1 MKKKIKKKANTFQHL
16 ISGTTAGILTTVC
29 LHPLDLIK
37 TRFQVHEGNIGRS
50 HKQAKYRST
59 WHGIRTVVSNEGL
72 RALYQGITPA
82 TFGSGS
88 AWGLY
93 FFFYESYKKQN
104 QFLLDGNKFY
114 NNKTF
119 VNLCSSSQ
127 AGVTTV
133 FITNPIWLVKT
144 RMQVQDKSL
153 FTQQAAVAE
162 GGGTATTQPRQT
174 FYRSM
179 PHAFK
184 TIIQEEGFFALYRGL
199 LPALFLVSHGVI
211 QFVVYE
217 ELKTLVTNDGN
228 KKLGILEP
236 LWMGAISKTIAST
249 ATYPWQTI
257 KSRIQQRQKLDA
269 KPYNGMI
276 DCGTRIIKNEGMRGL
291 YKGLAPNLMR
301 IAPSAAITFFTYEN
315 VKEFLIN
322 NNYF

>member
-1 MKKKIKKKANTFQHL
+1 M
-16 ISGTTAGILTTVC
+16 
-29 LHPLDLIK
+29 
-37 TRFQVHEGNIGRS
+37 
-50 HKQAKYRST
+50 
-59 WHGIRTVVSNEGL
+59 
-72 RALYQGITPA
+72 
-82 TFGSGS
+82 
-88 AWGLY
+88 
-93 FFFYESYKKQN
+93 
-104 QFLLDGNKFY
+104 DGNEFY

-153 FTQQAAVAE
+153 FTQ
-162 GGGTATTQPRQT
+162 GGGTATTQPHQT

-257 KSRIQQRQKLDA
+257 KSRIQQRQNLDA

-315 VKEFLIN
+315 VKDFLIN

>member
-1 MKKKIKKKANTFQHL
+1 M
-16 ISGTTAGILTTVC
+16 
-29 LHPLDLIK
+29 
-37 TRFQVHEGNIGRS
+37 
-50 HKQAKYRST
+50 
-59 WHGIRTVVSNEGL
+59 
-72 RALYQGITPA
+72 
-82 TFGSGS
+82 
-88 AWGLY
+88 
-93 FFFYESYKKQN
+93 
-104 QFLLDGNKFY
+104 
-114 NNKTF
+114 
-119 VNLCSSSQ
+119 
-127 AGVTTV
+127 
-133 FITNPIWLVKT
+133 
-144 RMQVQDKSL
+144 
-153 FTQQAAVAE
+153 
-162 GGGTATTQPRQT
+162 
-174 FYRSM
+174 
-179 PHAFK
+179 
-184 TIIQEEGFFALYRGL
+184 
-199 LPALFLVSHGVI
+199 SHGVI

-276 DCGTRIIKNEGMRGL
+276 DCGTRIMKNEGIRGL